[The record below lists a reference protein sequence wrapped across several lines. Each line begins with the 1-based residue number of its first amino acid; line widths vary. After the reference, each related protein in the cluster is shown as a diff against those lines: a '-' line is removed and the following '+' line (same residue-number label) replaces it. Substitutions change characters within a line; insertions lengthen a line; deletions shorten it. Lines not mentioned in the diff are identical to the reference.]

1 MLACTYLPSICAAK
15 FLMLS
20 PFEISACRDTIL
32 PLSQPVR
39 ARDGRDLP
47 ELVVTRGTPVI
58 MLIRAFNTNKD
69 LWGEDAT
76 EWKPERWLSPLPNTV
91 TEAKIPGVYSN
102 L

>member
-15 FLMLS
+15 FLILF

-58 MLIRAFNTNKD
+58 TLIQAFNTNKD

-76 EWKPERWLSPLPNTV
+76 EWKPERWLGPLPTALE
-91 TEAKIPGVYSN
+91 EARVPGVYAN